1 MFKVNN
7 KDAIDKDANKDVIEL
22 QQSFS
27 SLYTVVI
34 LFFL

>member
-1 MFKVNN
+1 MFKVSN

-27 SLYTVVI
+27 LLYTVVI